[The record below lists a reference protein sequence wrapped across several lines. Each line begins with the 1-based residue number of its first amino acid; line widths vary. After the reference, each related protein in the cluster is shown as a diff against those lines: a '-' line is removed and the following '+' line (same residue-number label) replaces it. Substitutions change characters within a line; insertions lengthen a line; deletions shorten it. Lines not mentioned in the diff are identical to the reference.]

1 MRSGNLLNCNRFQ
14 FISSEDFCQL
24 PFLTVSG
31 AQKKALSCR
40 HPGRWLIPL
49 PLSRSLAG
57 QLPGWVKREPIIP
70 DCHVRSLSKERLAD
84 GSSTRISPSGYAFG
98 L

>member
-24 PFLTVSG
+24 PFLTASC
-31 AQKKALSCR
+31 AQKKGIVL
-40 HPGRWLIPL
+40 
-49 PLSRSLAG
+49 
-57 QLPGWVKREPIIP
+57 
-70 DCHVRSLSKERLAD
+70 LAD
-84 GSSTRISPSGYAFG
+84 GSSTCISPSGYAFG

>member
-24 PFLTVSG
+24 PFLTASG
-31 AQKKALSCR
+31 AQEKGTVLPPSGSVADPASAL
-40 HPGRWLIPL
+40 PVI
-49 PLSRSLAG
+49 G
-57 QLPGWVKREPIIP
+57 QLPGWVKRELIIP